1 MAAGITSQVA
11 TTDFLT
17 LLTVQLKNQDP
28 IDPVK
33 QEDFLAQ
40 MSQFSMLE
48 GVEKLNVSF
57 QDMLRLQEL
66 SQGINLVGKQV
77 QYQDGLSGEMR
88 QGQVERFSGDG
99 NSLRLIVDGQEVP
112 VQKIAGVIA

>member
-1 MAAGITSQVA
+1 MEAGITSQVA

-48 GVEKLNVSF
+48 GIEKLNVSF

-66 SQGINLVGKQV
+66 SQGMNLVGKQV
-77 QYQDGLSGEMR
+77 QYQEALSGETR
-88 QGQVERFSGDG
+88 HGLVERFSADATT
-99 NSLRLIVDGQEVP
+99 LRLIVDGHEVP
-112 VQKIAGVIA
+112 IDKISGVIA

>member
-1 MAAGITSQVA
+1 MEAGITSQVA
-11 TTDFLT
+11 TTDYLT

-33 QEDFLAQ
+33 QGDFLAQ

-57 QDMLRLQEL
+57 QNMLRLQEL
-66 SQGINLVGKQV
+66 SQGINLVGKRV
-77 QYQDGLSGEMR
+77 QYQDGPTGEMR
-88 QGQVERFSGDG
+88 EGLVERFSADTT
-99 NSLRLIVDGQEVP
+99 SLQLIVDGQEVP
-112 VQKIAGVIA
+112 VQKISGVVA